1 MKTRLMTLTHQN
13 LFCLAACLL
22 LLVTGLGAAFAQDGK
37 SSSIPRV
44 VKFNFDQDTVGQT
57 PAGFTS
63 YASGSGPAGKWVVQE
78 MAGAPSG
85 KQVVVQT
92 DADTADNRFPVLIA
106 DKEDYADVDLSVKGK
121 AISGKVDQGIGL
133 VFRFRNPQS
142 YYVVRANALENN
154 VRLYKMVDG
163 RRKQF
168 AGAEVQ
174 VTSGQW
180 HTLRVVARG
189 DHIVCYFGGQKLI
202 DVHDATY
209 TNGKIGLW
217 TKADSVTAFAD
228 LTVANP

>member
-1 MKTRLMTLTHQN
+1 MKPRLRVLKRQS
-13 LFCLAACLL
+13 LLCLAACLL
-22 LLVTGLGAAFAQDGK
+22 LLVMGLGAACQ
-37 SSSIPRV
+37 SSAAPGV
-44 VKFNFDQDTVGQT
+44 VMFIFDQDTVGQT

-63 YASGSGPAGKWVVQE
+63 YATGDGPAGKWVVQV
-78 MAGAPSG
+78 MADAPSG
-85 KQVVVQT
+85 KRVVVQV
-92 DADTADNRFPVLIA
+92 DADDTDNRFPVLIA
-106 DKEDYADVDLSVKGK
+106 DKEDYADVDVSVKGK

-133 VFRFRNPQS
+133 VFRSRDPQS

-154 VRLYKMVDG
+154 VRLYKMVNN

-168 AGAEVQ
+168 AGADAK

-189 DHIVCYFGGQKLI
+189 DHIVCYFDGQKLI

-209 TNGKIGLW
+209 TKGKVGLW
-217 TKADSVTAFAD
+217 TKADSVTAFDD

>member
-1 MKTRLMTLTHQN
+1 MKTKRLM
-13 LFCLAACLL
+13 CLVACLSL
-22 LLVTGLGAAFAQDGK
+22 LLTGTGMALAQEAKSANPAPGMVT
-37 SSSIPRV
+37 
-44 VKFNFDQDTVGQT
+44 FNFDADIPGHA

-85 KQVVVQT
+85 KRVVVQT
-92 DADTADNRFPVLIA
+92 DADDTDNRFPVLIA
-106 DKEDYADVDLSVKGK
+106 DKEEYSDVDVSVKGK
-121 AISGKVDQGIGL
+121 AISGKGDQGIGL
-133 VFRFRNPQS
+133 VFRFRDPQS
-142 YYVVRANALENN
+142 YYVIRANALENN

-168 AGAEVQ
+168 AGAEVK

-189 DHIVCYFGGQKLI
+189 DHIVCYFDGQKLI

-209 TNGKIGLW
+209 SKGKVGLW
-217 TKADSVTAFAD
+217 TKADSVTAFDD

>member
-1 MKTRLMTLTHQN
+1 MKSRSKALKPQN
-13 LFCLAACLL
+13 LLCLAACLL
-22 LLVTGLGAAFAQDGK
+22 LLVMGLGAAFAQEGK
-37 SSSIPRV
+37 SSSAPRV

-63 YASGSGPAGKWVVQE
+63 YATGDGPAGKWVVQE
-78 MAGAPSG
+78 MADAPSG

-92 DADTADNRFPVLIA
+92 DADATDNRFPVLIA
-106 DKEDYADVDLSVKGK
+106 DKEDYADVDVSVKGK
-121 AISGKVDQGIGL
+121 AISGKVDQAIGL
-133 VFRFRNPQS
+133 VFRFRDPQS

-154 VRLYKMVDG
+154 VRLYKMVNG

-189 DHIVCYFGGQKLI
+189 DHIVCYFDGQKLI

-209 TNGKIGLW
+209 TKGKVGLW
-217 TKADSVTAFAD
+217 TKADSVTAFDD